1 MENNKA
7 QQILRLVRA
16 VKDNDTA
23 SFVELV
29 GIFSRTV
36 SSLASGYGLP
46 FSEYD
51 DLCQEGRIALY
62 KAAMSFDESK
72 EASFSTYASVCMTNA
87 MTNFVN
93 KYNSTVSGIVKDED
107 DIASRQDISSSD
119 GTEDTAFSRQ
129 FRELLATRGF
139 AGLSEA
145 ERKTVFLKVCGYKT
159 SEISEKTG
167 KSPKSVD
174 NTLFRARR
182 KLRSFIDGTK

>member
-1 MENNKA
+1 MEDNKA
-7 QQILRLVRA
+7 QQILLLVRA
-16 VKDNDTA
+16 VKNNDTA

-36 SSLASGYGLP
+36 SSLALSYRLP
-46 FSEYD
+46 LSEYD

-62 KAAMSFDESK
+62 KAAMSFDENK
-72 EASFSTYASVCMTNA
+72 EASFSTYAGVCMTNA

-93 KYNSTVSGIVKDED
+93 KYNSSVSGIVKDD
-107 DIASRQDISSSD
+107 GSSD
-119 GTEDTAFSRQ
+119 APIDMASSDNTENTAFSRQ
-129 FRELLATRGF
+129 FRELLSTRGF
-139 AGLSEA
+139 AGLSET

-159 SEISEKTG
+159 SEISQKTG

-182 KLRSFIDGTK
+182 KLRAFIDGTK